1 MAEDLNIITSTDKQ
15 DQYRS
20 LIPQIEGL
28 LSGEPNL
35 VANLAN
41 VCAALKEQFKWFWVG
56 FYLGVCGAAWAQAQT
71 LVVPDVEEFP
81 GHIACSS
88 LSRSEIV
95 IPVLLDGHVVA
106 VLDVDSE
113 LLNHFDDTDA
123 RDLLG
128 KYLFTRIDGIT
139 TGGYIVETE
148 AYNGII
154 DRASHAFGNRRTQ
167 RTATMFMN
175 GGLAYVYLCYG
186 IHEMFNVVTSTEGE
200 PHAILIRAI
209 NPTDGLELMMLR
221 RNMQSLKTTITSG
234 PGSVAKALGISR
246 TINGISLQ
254 DDRIWIEDRGLS
266 FNTNEIAAAPR
277 IGVAYAAEDALLPYR
292 FYIKGNIYV
301 SKPNK

>member
-1 MAEDLNIITSTDKQ
+1 MKLPETYYQSND
-15 DQYRS
+15 
-20 LIPQIEGL
+20 
-28 LSGEPNL
+28 
-35 VANLAN
+35 
-41 VCAALKEQFKWFWVG
+41 
-56 FYLGVCGAAWAQAQT
+56 
-71 LVVPDVEEFP
+71 
-81 GHIACSS
+81 
-88 LSRSEIV
+88 
-95 IPVLLDGHVVA
+95 VVA
-106 VLDVDSE
+106 LSK
-113 LLNHFDDTDA
+113 
-123 RDLLG
+123 DLLG

-154 DRASHAFGNRRTQ
+154 DRASHAFGNRRTP

-175 GGLAYVYLCYG
+175 GGIAYVYLCYG

-209 NPTDGLELMMLR
+209 NPTDGLEFMMLR

-246 TINGISLQ
+246 AINGISLQ
-254 DDRIWIEDRGLS
+254 NDMIWIEDRGLS

-277 IGVAYAAEDALLPYR
+277 IGVAYAAADALLPYR